1 MCRQLQIFEK
11 STVPYVMASGRINA
25 INVRY
30 LHDRCSSPSTHR
42 WQQTRLA
49 FSQKPSIASRTTRSE
64 IGVQV
69 ENQMGGQGKDV
80 GPDSLHLIQS
90 SSMEW
95 IPFLMCPV
103 NDPTRLAFE
112 LRCSTSQNVLSR
124 EFYNFCRHHENGFV
138 HNQWTLDRGR
148 SLPLP
153 QIQGRSFPQ
162 GAIGPQRF
170 NLLAEILV

>member
-1 MCRQLQIFEK
+1 VRATGSKSIMSMCRQLQIFEK

-112 LRCSTSQNVLSR
+112 LRCSTSP
-124 EFYNFCRHHENGFV
+124 ENSTIFV
-138 HNQWTLDRGR
+138 DITKTDLCTINGL
-148 SLPLP
+148 
-153 QIQGRSFPQ
+153 
-162 GAIGPQRF
+162 
-170 NLLAEILV
+170 